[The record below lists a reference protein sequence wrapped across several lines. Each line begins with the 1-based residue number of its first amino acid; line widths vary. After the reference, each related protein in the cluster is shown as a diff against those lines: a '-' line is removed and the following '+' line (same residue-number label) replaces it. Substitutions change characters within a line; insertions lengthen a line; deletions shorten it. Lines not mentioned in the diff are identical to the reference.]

1 MSVIL
6 DCDTASTFAKID
18 RIDLLKKIFPKSD
31 ICITNSVYT
40 ELLHAKRIGFSFPD
54 KIFDTIKQ
62 IALIEEEIE
71 YFQRFSQDN
80 RIHAGEAEGVTIA
93 KMRDAVFLT
102 NDSLVVRF
110 CEENEIKVLDLKD
123 VLNLM
128 GEKGVVTR
136 KEMLDILRDIEVKDY
151 TIIKGKEET
160 LEIFDVDR

>member
-6 DCDTASTFAKID
+6 DCDIASTFAKID
-18 RIDLLKKIFPKSD
+18 RIALLKKTFPKSD

-40 ELLHAKRIGFSFPD
+40 ELLRARRIGFSFPD
-54 KIFDTIKQ
+54 KIFDTVKQ
-62 IALIEEEIE
+62 IALIEAEIE

-93 KMRDAVFLT
+93 MMRDAVFLT

-123 VLNLM
+123 ILNLM
-128 GEKGVVTR
+128 GETVSP
-136 KEMLDILRDIEVKDY
+136 KEC
-151 TIIKGKEET
+151 
-160 LEIFDVDR
+160 

>member
-6 DCDTASTFAKID
+6 DCDIASTFAKID

-40 ELLHAKRIGFSFPD
+40 EVLHAKRIGFSFPD
-54 KIFDTIKQ
+54 KIFDTVKQ
-62 IALIEEEIE
+62 IALLEAEIE

>member
-18 RIDLLKKIFPKSD
+18 RIALLKKTFPGSD

-40 ELLHAKRIGFSFPD
+40 ELLRAKRIGFSFPD
-54 KIFDTIKQ
+54 KIFDTVKQ
-62 IALIEEEIE
+62 IALIEAEIE
-71 YFQRFSQDN
+71 YFQKFSQDN

-136 KEMLDILRDIEVKDY
+136 K
-151 TIIKGKEET
+151 
-160 LEIFDVDR
+160 